1 MVLLCFT
8 DCELFIMVSLLEA
21 VETFSVALALALVVA
36 LETGSVFI
44 WRPLV

>member
-21 VETFSVALALALVVA
+21 LGTISVALALALVVA
-36 LETGSVFI
+36 LKTGEVVSI
-44 WRPLV
+44 WGR

>member
-8 DCELFIMVSLLEA
+8 CCELFIMVSLSEA

-36 LETGSVFI
+36 LETGVVSNR
-44 WRPLV
+44 RPLV